1 MRSGENGNTVS
12 AGNGTL
18 VIEVDENNRLE
29 VAQEWLLR
37 PLLCSLFGTK

>member
-18 VIEVDENNRLE
+18 VIEVDENNRPAG
-29 VAQEWLLR
+29 AQERLLR
-37 PLLCSLFGTK
+37 PLLCSLLGTK